1 MSTVPV
7 YEAKTRL
14 SELLAQ
20 ASRGEEVTITRHGV
34 PVARLVG
41 PGAGGGPG
49 GFHQLSRHVGAD
61 DERRRQVEAAIS
73 ALLALRQGVTLD
85 LPLHDAIA
93 SGRN

>member
-41 PGAGGGPG
+41 PDTRGEP
-49 GFHQLSRHVGAD
+49 GAD
-61 DERRRQVEAAIS
+61 GDPGVHRRRQIEAAIS
-73 ALLALRQGVTLD
+73 ALLDLRQGVTLD
-85 LPLHDAIA
+85 VPLHDAIA
-93 SGRN
+93 SGRD

>member
-41 PGAGGGPG
+41 PGAGGEPG
-49 GFHQLSRHVGAD
+49 AGGDVGDAGVQ
-61 DERRRQVEAAIS
+61 RRRQVEAAIS

-93 SGRN
+93 SGRD

>member
-1 MSTVPV
+1 MTTIPV

-41 PGAGGGPG
+41 PEGQAAGNDDPGA
-49 GFHQLSRHVGAD
+49 H
-61 DERRRQVEAAIS
+61 RRRLVEAAIA
-73 ALLALRQGVTLD
+73 ALLDLRQGVTLD
-85 LPLHDAIA
+85 LPLHEAIA
-93 SGRN
+93 SGRD